1 LFSIV
6 NHQSSKEGRMS
17 PRALETL
24 LGELEGSVTVADDGR
39 VTVSDEEKLRSA
51 PVDTLAKQAVFGN
64 TGQQAAARWL
74 LWELGQVLAI
84 YPASIHEL
92 YMARGRGEVPLN
104 FTVPAIN
111 LRAMAYDSARAV
123 FRAAL
128 ARRVGA
134 LIFEIARSEISY
146 TNQRPAEYVSVVMA
160 AAIKEGYRGPLFVQG
175 DHFQVNTKKFKI
187 DPDAELQAVFDLVD
201 KAIRAGFY
209 NIDIDTST
217 LVDLSYPTVDEQQRK
232 NYEVCARLTSFIR
245 EREPQGITI
254 SVGGEIGEIGE
265 KNSDETELRAY
276 VDGYDRTLPKGM
288 VGLSKISIQTGTSH
302 GGVPLPDGTL
312 AQVKIDFNVIKELS
326 RVAREVYGMGGA
338 VQHGA
343 STLPD
348 EAFNQF
354 VQNEAAEVHLA
365 TGFQNIVYDHE
376 AMPKELRERIYEHI
390 RTAHANERKEGQTEE
405 QFIYKT
411 RKKGLGPFKEDLW
424 GLAEDMRGAIRTS
437 LEEKFGFLFDQL
449 NVGDTMELASRYAPH
464 IEVHKGLED
473 FGTTVRPAEDT
484 SELAD

>member
-1 LFSIV
+1 
-6 NHQSSKEGRMS
+6 MS
-17 PRALETL
+17 LSALETL
-24 LGELEGSVTVADDGR
+24 LAELEASVTVAVDGR
-39 VTVSDEEKLRSA
+39 VSVTDEEKLCGV
-51 PVDTLAKQAVFGN
+51 PMDTLAKKAVFGDS
-64 TGQQAAARWL
+64 GQQAAARWL
-74 LWELGQVLAI
+74 LWELGQVLGI

-92 YMARGRGEVPLN
+92 YVARGQGKAPLN

-128 ARRVGA
+128 PRRVGA
-134 LIFEIARSEISY
+134 LIFEIARSEIGY
-146 TNQRPAEYVSVVMA
+146 TDQRPAEYFSVVMA

-175 DHFQVNTKKFKI
+175 DHFQVNAKKFKA
-187 DPDAELQAVFDLVD
+187 DPEAEVQAVSDL
-201 KAIRAGFY
+201 AEESIRAGFY

-217 LVDLSYPTVDEQQRK
+217 LVDLSYPTVDEQQRN
-232 NYEVCARLTSFIR
+232 NYEVCAKLTTFIR
-245 EREPQGITI
+245 EREPEGVTV

-265 KNSDETELRAY
+265 KNSDETELRAFM
-276 VDGYDRTLPKGM
+276 DGYNRSLPKGM
-288 VGLSKISIQTGTSH
+288 TGLSKISIQTGTTH

-326 RVAREVYGMGGA
+326 KVSQEVYGMAGA

-376 AMPKELRERIYEHI
+376 AMPQELCERIYEYI
-390 RTAHANERKEGQTEE
+390 RTAHANEQKEGQTEE

-411 RKKGLGPFKEDLW
+411 RKKGLGPFKADFW
-424 GLAEDMRGAIRTS
+424 GLGEDIRGAIRTS

-449 NVGDTMELASRYAPH
+449 NVVDTMKLATRYAPH
-464 IEVHKGLED
+464 IEFHKGMED
-473 FGTTVRPAEDT
+473 YGVTAGRAEDT

>member
-1 LFSIV
+1 
-6 NHQSSKEGRMS
+6 MS
-17 PRALETL
+17 AQVLQTL
-24 LGELEGSVTVADDGR
+24 LAELEGSVTLDADGNMS
-39 VTVSDEEKLRSA
+39 VQDEKKLRGV
-51 PVDTLAKQAVFGN
+51 PIDILANKAAFGEP
-64 TGQQAAARWL
+64 GQQALARWL
-74 LWELGQVLAI
+74 MWELGQALGI
-84 YPASIHEL
+84 YPASINEL

-111 LRAMAYDSARAV
+111 LRAMAYDSACAV

-128 ARRVGA
+128 QRNVGA
-134 LIFEIARSEISY
+134 LIFEIARSEIGY
-146 TNQRPAEYVSVVMA
+146 TDQRPAEYLSVVMA

-175 DHFQVNTKKFKI
+175 DHFQMNAKKFKA
-187 DPDAELQAVFDLVD
+187 DPDAEFNAVADLAAE
-201 KAIRAGFY
+201 AIRAGFY

-217 LVDLSYPTVDEQQRK
+217 LVDLSYSTVDEQQRN
-232 NYEVCARLTSFIR
+232 NYEVCAKLTTLIR
-245 EREPQGITI
+245 EREPEGVTV

-276 VDGYDRTLPKGM
+276 MDGYNRSLPKGM

-326 RVAREVYGMGGA
+326 KVARDAYGMGGA

-354 VQNEAAEVHLA
+354 VQNEATEVHLA

-376 AMPKELRERIYEHI
+376 AFPADLRERIYDHI
-390 RTAHANERKEGQTEE
+390 KTAHAKERKEGQTEE

-411 RKKGLGPFKEDLW
+411 RKKGFGPFKAELWELPEDV
-424 GLAEDMRGAIRTS
+424 RSAIRTS

-449 NVGDTMELASRYAPH
+449 NVGNTMEVAKRYTPH
-464 IEVHKGLED
+464 VKMHRHLVDYQEKDAGL
-473 FGTTVRPAEDT
+473 EDT

>member
-1 LFSIV
+1 
-6 NHQSSKEGRMS
+6 MS
-17 PRALETL
+17 PKALEVL
-24 LGELEGSVTVADDGR
+24 LAKLKGA
-39 VTVSDEEKLRSA
+39 VTVSDDGKVSVTDEEKLRGA
-51 PVDTLAKQAVFGN
+51 AVDILAKEAVFGDA
-64 TGQQAAARWL
+64 GRQAAARWL
-74 LWELGQVLAI
+74 LWETGQALGI

-92 YMARGRGEVPLN
+92 YMARGRGEVPLD

-111 LRAMAYDSARAV
+111 LRAMTYDSARAV

-128 ARRVGA
+128 PRRVGA
-134 LIFEIARSEISY
+134 LIFEIARSEIGY
-146 TNQRPAEYVSVVMA
+146 TDQRPDEYLCVVTA

-175 DHFQVNTKKFKI
+175 DHFQVNAKKFNVQ
-187 DPDAELQAVFDLVD
+187 PDAEVQAVSDLVEESI
-201 KAIRAGFY
+201 KAGFY

-217 LVDLSYPTVDEQQRK
+217 LVDLSPPTVDEQQRN
-232 NYEVCARLTSFIR
+232 NYEVCAKLTAFIR
-245 EREPQGITI
+245 EREPQGITV

-265 KNSDETELRAY
+265 KNSDETELRAFM
-276 VDGYDRTLPKGM
+276 DGYYRSLPQGM
-288 VGLSKISIQTGTSH
+288 TGLSKISIQTGTSH

-326 RVAREVYGMGGA
+326 RVGRESYGMAGA

-365 TGFQNIVYDHE
+365 TGFQNIVYDHDIFP
-376 AMPKELRERIYEHI
+376 AELRQRMYEHI
-390 RTAHANERKEGQTEE
+390 KTAHANEQKEGQTEE

-411 RKKGLGPFKEDLW
+411 RKKGLGPFKADLW
-424 GLAEDMRGAIRTS
+424 GLSEDVRNAIRAS

-449 NVGDTMELASRYAPH
+449 NVGNTADVAVRYAPH
-464 IEVHKGLED
+464 IEIHKGLED
-473 FGTTVRPAEDT
+473 YGSQEAAEEDT

>member
-1 LFSIV
+1 
-6 NHQSSKEGRMS
+6 MS
-17 PRALETL
+17 PKALQTL
-24 LGELEGSVTVADDGR
+24 LGELEGSVTVADDGK
-39 VTVSDEEKLRSA
+39 VSVSDEESLRGT
-51 PVDTLAKQAVFGN
+51 PVDTLAQKAVFGD

-74 LWELGQVLAI
+74 LWELGQVLGI

-92 YMARGRGEVPLN
+92 YVARGRGQVPVN

-128 ARRVGA
+128 PRRVGA
-134 LIFEIARSEISY
+134 LIFEIARSEIGY
-146 TNQRPAEYVSVVMA
+146 TDQRPAEYLSVVMA
-160 AAIKEGYRGPLFVQG
+160 AAIKEGYRGPLFIQG
-175 DHFQVNTKKFKI
+175 DHFQVNAKKFKA
-187 DPDAELQAVFDLVD
+187 DPEAEVGAVSDLAAE
-201 KAIRAGFY
+201 AIRAGFY

-217 LVDLSYPTVDEQQRK
+217 LVDLSYPTVDEQQRN
-232 NYEVCARLTSFIR
+232 NYEVCANLTAFIR
-245 EREPQGITI
+245 EREPEGITI

-276 VDGYDRTLPKGM
+276 MDGYNRTLPKGM
-288 VGLSKISIQTGTSH
+288 VGLSKISIQTGTAH

-326 RVAREVYGMGGA
+326 RVSREAYGMGGA

-354 VQNEAAEVHLA
+354 VQNEATEVHLA
-365 TGFQNIVYDHE
+365 TGFQNIVYD
-376 AMPKELRERIYEHI
+376 MLPDELRQRIYDHI
-390 RTAHANERKEGQTEE
+390 KTAHAKEQKEGQTEE

-411 RKKGLGPFKEDLW
+411 RKKGLGPFKADLW
-424 GLAEDMRGAIRTS
+424 GLAEDMRGAIRRS

-449 NVGDTMELASRYAPH
+449 NVGDTMELVRRYSPH
-464 IEVHKGLED
+464 VEIHKTLADYG
-473 FGTTVRPAEDT
+473 GPAAKAEDT

>member
-1 LFSIV
+1 M
-6 NHQSSKEGRMS
+6 N
-17 PRALETL
+17 PRTLETL
-24 LGELEGSVTVADDGR
+24 LGELEGSVTVADDGK
-39 VTVSDEEKLRSA
+39 VTVSDEEKLRGA
-51 PVDTLAKQAVFGN
+51 PVDTLAKKAVFGD
-64 TGQQAAARWL
+64 TGQQSAARWL

-92 YMARGRGEVPLN
+92 YKARGCGEVPLN

-123 FRAAL
+123 FRSAL
-128 ARRVGA
+128 PRRVGA
-134 LIFEIARSEISY
+134 LIFEIARSEIGY
-146 TNQRPAEYVSVVMA
+146 TNQRPAEYLSVVMA
-160 AAIKEGYRGPLFVQG
+160 TAIKEGYRGPLFVQG
-175 DHFQVNTKKFKI
+175 DHFQVNAKKFKT
-187 DPDAELQAVFDLVD
+187 DPDAELRAVFDLAD
-201 KAIRAGFY
+201 EAIRAGFY

-245 EREPQGITI
+245 EREPEGITI

-265 KNSDETELRAY
+265 KNSDEIELRAY
-276 VDGYDRTLPKGM
+276 MDGYNRTLPKGM
-288 VGLSKISIQTGTSH
+288 VGLSH

-326 RVAREVYGMGGA
+326 RVAREAYGMGGA

-354 VQNEAAEVHLA
+354 VQNEAVEVHLA
-365 TGFQNIVYDHE
+365 TGFQNIAYDHE
-376 AMPKELRERIYEHI
+376 AMPRELRERIYEYI

-424 GLAEDMRGAIRTS
+424 GLTEDVRGAIRTS

-449 NVGDTMELASRYAPH
+449 NVGDTMELASRYTPR
-464 IEVHKGLED
+464 IEVHKGPED
-473 FGTTVRPAEDT
+473 FGTALSPEEDT

>member
-1 LFSIV
+1 M
-6 NHQSSKEGRMS
+6 SSK
-17 PRALETL
+17 ALEVL
-24 LGELEGSVTVADDGR
+24 LAKLEGA
-39 VTVSDEEKLRSA
+39 VTVSDGGKVSVTDEEKLRGSA
-51 PVDTLAKQAVFGN
+51 VDTLAKEAVFGDSEKQ
-64 TGQQAAARWL
+64 TAARWL
-74 LWELGQVLAI
+74 LWELGQTLGI
-84 YPASIHEL
+84 YPASIHAL
-92 YMARGRGEVPLN
+92 YVGRGRGEVPLN

-128 ARRVGA
+128 ARKVGTM
-134 LIFEIARSEISY
+134 IFEIARSEIGY
-146 TNQRPAEYVSVVMA
+146 TDQRPAEYLSVVMA

-175 DHFQVNTKKFKI
+175 DHFQVNAKKFTAN
-187 DPDAELQAVFDLVD
+187 PEAEVQAVSDLVD
-201 KAIRAGFY
+201 ESIRAGFF

-217 LVDLSYPTVDEQQRK
+217 LVDLSPPTVDEQQRN
-232 NYEVCARLTSFIR
+232 NYEVCANLTAFIR
-245 EREPQGITI
+245 DREPEGITI

-265 KNSDETELRAY
+265 KNSDETELRAFM
-276 VDGYDRTLPKGM
+276 DGYYRSLPKGM
-288 VGLSKISIQTGTSH
+288 TGLSKISIQTGTSH

-326 RVAREVYGMGGA
+326 KVGREVYGMAGA

-376 AMPKELRERIYEHI
+376 VFPAGLRQRMYGHI
-390 RTAHANERKEGQTEE
+390 KTAHANEQKEGQTEE

-411 RKKGLGPFKEDLW
+411 RKKGLGPFKADLW
-424 GLAEDMRGAIRTS
+424 ELQEDVRGAIRAS

-449 NVGDTMELASRYAPH
+449 NVGNTMDMVNRYAPH
-464 IEVHKGLED
+464 VEIHKSLED
-473 FGTTVRPAEDT
+473 YGVIESAAEDT

>member
-1 LFSIV
+1 M
-6 NHQSSKEGRMS
+6 SSQ
-17 PRALETL
+17 ALKPLVT
-24 LGELEGSVTVADDGR
+24 ELQGSVAVDDEAK
-39 VTVSDEEKLRSA
+39 VSVQDEKKLCGA
-51 PVDTLAKQAVFGN
+51 PIDILANKAVFGKA
-64 TGQQAAARWL
+64 GEQAAARWL
-74 LWELGQVLAI
+74 LWELGQVLGV
-84 YPASIHEL
+84 YPASINEF
-92 YMARGRGEVPLN
+92 YMARGRGEAPLN

-128 ARRVGA
+128 ARNVGA
-134 LIFEIARSEISY
+134 LIFEIARSEIGY
-146 TNQRPAEYVSVVMA
+146 TDQRPAEYLSVVTA

-175 DHFQVNTKKFKI
+175 DHFQVSAKKFKS
-187 DPDAELQAVFDLVD
+187 DPDAEVGAVADLVAESI
-201 KAIRAGFY
+201 KAGFY

-217 LVDLSYPTVDEQQRK
+217 LVDLSYPSVDEQQRN
-232 NYEVCARLTSFIR
+232 NYEVCANLTAFIR
-245 EREPQGITI
+245 KLEPKGVTV

-265 KNSDETELRAY
+265 KNSDETELRAF
-276 VDGYDRTLPKGM
+276 VDGYNRSLAKGM
-288 VGLSKISIQTGTSH
+288 VGLSKISIQTGTAH

-312 AQVKIDFNVIKELS
+312 AKVKIDFNVIKELS
-326 RVAREVYGMGGA
+326 GIARQAYGMAGA

-376 AMPKELRERIYEHI
+376 RFPTELRNRMYDHI
-390 RTAHANERKEGQTEE
+390 KTAHANERKEGQTEE

-411 RKKGLGPFKEDLW
+411 RKKGLGPFKAELW
-424 GLAEDMRGAIRTS
+424 GLPEDVRGPIRTS

-449 NVGDTMELASRYAPH
+449 NVGDTADLTGRYAPH
-464 IEVHKGLED
+464 VEIHKSLADYGANAAADEH
-473 FGTTVRPAEDT
+473 T

>member
-1 LFSIV
+1 M
-6 NHQSSKEGRMS
+6 SSKG
-17 PRALETL
+17 LEIL
-24 LGELEGSVTVADDGR
+24 LAELEGA
-39 VTVSDEEKLRSA
+39 VTVSDDGKVSVADEEKLRGTA
-51 PVDTLAKQAVFGN
+51 VDTLAKEAVFGDY
-64 TGQQAAARWL
+64 GKQAAARWL
-74 LWELGQVLAI
+74 LWELGQGLGI
-84 YPASIHEL
+84 YPASIHGL
-92 YMARGRGEVPLN
+92 YVARGRGEVPLN

-111 LRAMAYDSARAV
+111 LRAMTYYSARAV

-128 ARRVGA
+128 PREVGA
-134 LIFEIARSEISY
+134 MIFEIARSEIGY
-146 TNQRPAEYVSVVMA
+146 TDQRPDEYLSVVVA

-175 DHFQVNTKKFKI
+175 DHFQVSAKKFKA
-187 DPDAELQAVFDLVD
+187 DSKAEVQAVSDLVD
-201 KAIRAGFY
+201 ESIKAGFY

-217 LVDLSYPTVDEQQRK
+217 LVDLSPPTVDEQQRN
-232 NYEVCARLTSFIR
+232 NYEVCADLTAFIR
-245 EREPQGITI
+245 EREPDGVTI

-265 KNSDETELRAY
+265 KNSDETELRAFM
-276 VDGYDRTLPKGM
+276 DGYYRSLPEGM
-288 VGLSKISIQTGTSH
+288 TGLSKISIQTGTSH

-326 RVAREVYGMGGA
+326 KVSREVYSMAGA

-376 AMPKELRERIYEHI
+376 VFPAELRQRMYEHI
-390 RTAHANERKEGQTEE
+390 KTAHANEQKEGQTEE

-411 RKKGLGPFKEDLW
+411 RKKSLGPFKAELW
-424 GLAEDMRGAIRTS
+424 GLAEEVRGAIRAS

-449 NVGDTMELASRYAPH
+449 NVGNTMDVANRYAPH
-464 IEVHKGLED
+464 VKIHKRPED
-473 FGTTVRPAEDT
+473 YGVKDVTEEDT

>member
-1 LFSIV
+1 MNPKS
-6 NHQSSKEGRMS
+6 
-17 PRALETL
+17 LETL
-24 LGELEGSVTVADDGR
+24 LAELGGSVTVTGDGK
-39 VTVSDEEKLRSA
+39 VSVPDEKKLRGA
-51 PVDTLAKQAVFGN
+51 AIDTMAKKAVFGDS
-64 TGQQAAARWL
+64 GQKAAARWL
-74 LWELGQVLAI
+74 LWEVGQVLGV

-92 YMARGRGEVPLN
+92 YTARGRGEVPVN

-128 ARRVGA
+128 PRRVGA
-134 LIFEIARSEISY
+134 LIFEIARSEIGY
-146 TNQRPAEYVSVVMA
+146 TDQRPAEYFSVVMA

-175 DHFQVNTKKFKI
+175 DHFQVNAKKFKTA
-187 DPDAELQAVFDLVD
+187 PEAEVQAVSDLAD
-201 KAIRAGFY
+201 EAIRAGFY

-217 LVDLSYPTVDEQQRK
+217 LVDLSQPTVDEQQRN
-232 NYEVCARLTSFIR
+232 NYEVCANLTAFIR
-245 EREPQGITI
+245 EREPEGITI

-276 VDGYDRTLPKGM
+276 MDGYYRSLPKGM
-288 VGLSKISIQTGTSH
+288 IGLSKISIQTGTTH

-326 RVAREVYGMGGA
+326 RVARKVYGMAGA

-376 AMPKELRERIYEHI
+376 AMPKELRERIYEYI
-390 RTAHANERKEGQTEE
+390 KTAHANEKKEGQTEE
-405 QFIYKT
+405 QFIYKM
-411 RKKGLGPFKEDLW
+411 RKKGLGPFKADLW
-424 GLAEDMRGAIRTS
+424 GLAEDVRGAIRTS

-449 NVGDTMELASRYAPH
+449 NVGNTIELAIRYAPH
-464 IEVHKGLED
+464 IKIHKSLADYTGKDAVE
-473 FGTTVRPAEDT
+473 EDT

>member
-1 LFSIV
+1 
-6 NHQSSKEGRMS
+6 MS
-17 PRALETL
+17 TQALETL
-24 LGELEGSVTVADDGR
+24 LSDLKGSVTLDDSGR
-39 VTVSDEEKLRSA
+39 VSIPDEVELRGA
-51 PVDTLAKQAVFGN
+51 AVDTLANRAVFG
-64 TGQQAAARWL
+64 QPKQKAAARWL
-74 LWELGQVLAI
+74 LWELGQVLGI
-84 YPASIHEL
+84 YPASINEL
-92 YMARGRGEVPLN
+92 YMARGQGEIPPD

-123 FRAAL
+123 FKAAL
-128 ARRVGA
+128 PASVGA
-134 LIFEIARSEISY
+134 LIFEIARSEIGY
-146 TNQRPAEYVSVVMA
+146 TDQRPAEYFSVVMA

-175 DHFQVNTKKFKI
+175 DHFQVSAKKFKA
-187 DPDAELQAVFDLVD
+187 DADAEVRAVSDLID
-201 KAIRAGFY
+201 EAIRAGFY
-209 NIDIDTST
+209 NVDIDTST
-217 LVDLSYPTVDEQQRK
+217 LVDLSYPTVAEQQR
-232 NYEVCARLTSFIR
+232 NNFEVCANLTTFIR
-245 EREPQGITI
+245 AREPQGVTV

-265 KNSDETELRAY
+265 KNSDETELRAFM
-276 VDGYDRTLPKGM
+276 DGYNQNLPKGM
-288 VGLSKISIQTGTSH
+288 AGLSKISIQTGTAH

-326 RVAREVYGMGGA
+326 GVARQGYGMAGA

-376 AMPKELRERIYEHI
+376 AFPAELRKRMYDHI
-390 RTAHANERKEGQTEE
+390 KTGHANEQKKGQTEE

-411 RKKGLGPFKEDLW
+411 RKKALGPFKEELW
-424 GLAEDMRGAIRTS
+424 GLPEDVRRAIRTS

-449 NVGDTMELASRYAPH
+449 NAGQTLELAERYAPQVRVRKNLAEYEVKGA
-464 IEVHKGLED
+464 IEE
-473 FGTTVRPAEDT
+473 EDT

>member
-1 LFSIV
+1 M
-6 NHQSSKEGRMS
+6 SS
-17 PRALETL
+17 RALETL
-24 LGELEGSVTVADDGR
+24 LDRLAGSVTVGDDGR
-39 VTVSDEEKLRSA
+39 VSVADEERLRGA
-51 PVDTLAKQAVFGN
+51 AVDTLAKEAVFGDS
-64 TGQQAAARWL
+64 GQQAAARWL
-74 LWELGQVLAI
+74 LWELGQALGI
-84 YPASIHEL
+84 YPASIHDL
-92 YMARGRGEVPLN
+92 YLARGRGDVPLD

-111 LRAMAYDSARAV
+111 LRAMTYDSARAV

-128 ARRVGA
+128 PRKVGA
-134 LIFEIARSEISY
+134 MIFEIARSEIGY
-146 TNQRPAEYVSVVMA
+146 TDQRPAEYFSVVTA

-175 DHFQVNTKKFKI
+175 DHFQVNAKKFKT
-187 DPDAELQAVFDLVD
+187 DPESEVKAVSELTEESI
-201 KAIRAGFY
+201 KAGFY

-217 LVDLSYPTVDEQQRK
+217 LVDLSPPTVDEQQRN
-232 NYEVCARLTSFIR
+232 NYEICANLTALIR
-245 EREPQGITI
+245 KREPEGITI

-265 KNSDETELRAY
+265 KNSDETELRGFM
-276 VDGYDRTLPKGM
+276 DGYYRSLPEGM
-288 VGLSKISIQTGTSH
+288 TGLSKISIQTGTSH

-326 RVAREVYGMGGA
+326 RVSREAYGMAGA

-376 AMPKELRERIYEHI
+376 GFPPGLRQRMYEHI
-390 RTAHANERKEGQTEE
+390 KTAHANEQKEGQTEE

-411 RKKGLGPFKEDLW
+411 RKKGLGPFKGELW
-424 GLAEDMRGAIRTS
+424 GLSEDVREAIRTS

-449 NVGDTMELASRYAPH
+449 NVGDTMELSRRYAPYVE
-464 IEVHKGLED
+464 IHKGLSD
-473 FGTTVRPAEDT
+473 YGVTVGAAEDAGD
-484 SELAD
+484 LAD

>member
-1 LFSIV
+1 
-6 NHQSSKEGRMS
+6 MS
-17 PRALETL
+17 LRALETL
-24 LGELEGSVTVADDGR
+24 VADLRGSVSVADDGK
-39 VTVSDEEKLRSA
+39 VSVSDEEKLRGA
-51 PVDTLAKQAVFGN
+51 PVDTLVKMAVVGDS
-64 TGQQAAARWL
+64 GQQAAARWL

-92 YMARGRGEVPLN
+92 YVARGRGEIPLN

-111 LRAMAYDSARAV
+111 LRAMVYDSARAV
-123 FRAAL
+123 FRAAIP
-128 ARRVGA
+128 RNVGA
-134 LIFEIARSEISY
+134 LIFEIARSEIGY
-146 TNQRPAEYVSVVMA
+146 TDQRPAEYISVAMA

-175 DHFQVNTKKFKI
+175 DHFQVNLKRFKAA
-187 DPDAELQAVFDLVD
+187 PDAEVQAVAELAEE
-201 KAIRAGFY
+201 AIRAGFY

-217 LVDLSYPTVDEQQRK
+217 LVDLSCSTVEEQQRN
-232 NYEVCARLTSFIR
+232 NYEVCANLTAFIR
-245 EREPQGITI
+245 EREPEGVTI

-265 KNSDETELRAY
+265 KNSDETELRAFM
-276 VDGYDRTLPKGM
+276 DGYYRSLPKGM
-288 VGLSKISIQTGTSH
+288 TGLSKISIQTGTAH
-302 GGVPLPDGTL
+302 GGVPLADGTL

-326 RVAREVYGMGGA
+326 RVAREVYGMAGA

-354 VQNEAAEVHLA
+354 VKNEAAEVHLA

-390 RTAHANERKEGQTEE
+390 RTAHANERKEGQTEK

-411 RKKGLGPFKEDLW
+411 RKKGLGPFKAELW
-424 GLAEDMRGAIRTS
+424 GLSEDVRGAIRKS

-449 NVGDTMELASRYAPH
+449 NVGNSMEMARRYTPHVEIHKTLAEY
-464 IEVHKGLED
+464 
-473 FGTTVRPAEDT
+473 
-484 SELAD
+484 

>member
-1 LFSIV
+1 
-6 NHQSSKEGRMS
+6 MS
-17 PRALETL
+17 QKALETL
-24 LGELEGSVTVADDGR
+24 LAELEDSVIVGDDGK
-39 VTVSDEEKLRSA
+39 VSVADEEKLRGT
-51 PVDTLAKQAVFGN
+51 PIDILAKKAVFGDS
-64 TGQQAAARWL
+64 GQQAAARWL
-74 LWELGQVLAI
+74 LWELGQVLEI

-92 YMARGRGEVPLN
+92 YIARGRGEVPLN

-128 ARRVGA
+128 PRNVGA
-134 LIFEIARSEISY
+134 LIFEIARSEIGY
-146 TNQRPAEYVSVVMA
+146 TEQRPAEYLSVVMA

-175 DHFQVNTKKFKI
+175 DHFQVNLKKFKAG
-187 DPDAELQAVFDLVD
+187 PEAELQAVSDLTEE
-201 KAIRAGFY
+201 AIKAGFY

-217 LVDLSYPTVDEQQRK
+217 LVDLSHPTVDEQQRN
-232 NYEVCARLTSFIR
+232 NYEVCANLTAFIR
-245 EREPQGITI
+245 EREPEGITV

-265 KNSDETELRAY
+265 KNSDETELRAFM
-276 VDGYDRTLPKGM
+276 DGYYRSLAKGM
-288 VGLSKISIQTGTSH
+288 TGLSKISIQTGTAH

-312 AQVKIDFNVIKELS
+312 ARVKIDFNVIKELS
-326 RVAREVYGMGGA
+326 RVARDAYSMGGA

-354 VQNEAAEVHLA
+354 VRNEATEVHLA

-376 AMPKELRERIYEHI
+376 AFPAELRRRMYDHI
-390 RTAHANERKEGQTEE
+390 KTAHANEQKEGQTEE

-411 RKKGLGPFKEDLW
+411 RKKGLGPFKADLW
-424 GLAEDMRGAIRTS
+424 GLSEDVRAAIRTS

-449 NVGDTMELASRYAPH
+449 NVGNTMEVAKRYTPH
-464 IEVHKGLED
+464 IEIHKSL
-473 FGTTVRPAEDT
+473 AE
-484 SELAD
+484 